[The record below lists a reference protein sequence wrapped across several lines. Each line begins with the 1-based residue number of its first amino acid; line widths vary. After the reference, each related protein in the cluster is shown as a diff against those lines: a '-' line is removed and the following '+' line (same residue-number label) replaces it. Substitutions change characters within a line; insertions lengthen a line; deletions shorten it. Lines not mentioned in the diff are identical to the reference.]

1 MARVYVKNKS
11 NGTTYVYES
20 ENYWDREK
28 KQSRS
33 KRVCIG
39 KLDEDGNFVPSARFN
54 KLVPESITTKQGPV
68 PATHTRRLYYGATY
82 LLDRIGEKLG
92 ITSDLK
98 KCYPN
103 SYRQLLSV
111 VYYLILDPSASLQ

>member
-39 KLDEDGNFVPSARFN
+39 KLDDNGHFVPSARFN
-54 KLVPESITTKQGPV
+54 KPVPESVADTPKRGPI
-68 PATHTRRLYYGATY
+68 PAVHTRRLYYGATY
-82 LLDRIGEKLG
+82 LLDQIGMKLG
-92 ITSDLK
+92 LPPT
-98 KCYPN
+98 
-103 SYRQLLSV
+103 
-111 VYYLILDPSASLQ
+111 